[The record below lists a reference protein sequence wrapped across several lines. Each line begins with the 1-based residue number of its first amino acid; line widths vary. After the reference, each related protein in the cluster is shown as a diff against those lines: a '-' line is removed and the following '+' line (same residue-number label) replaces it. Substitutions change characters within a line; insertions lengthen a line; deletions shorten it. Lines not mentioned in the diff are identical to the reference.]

1 MKTIYKAST
10 ALAFVLSIFAFAAFS
25 GTTALAAPITPPG
38 HACLEY
44 NEGGT
49 DCSFTSYA
57 QCEATAAGLD
67 GECYGPTVRNDD
79 FRSRHQ
85 RNQESRASSY

>member
-1 MKTIYKAST
+1 MKTIHKAST

-79 FRSRHQ
+79 FRSLHQ
-85 RNQESRASSY
+85 RDRDSRASSY

>member
-1 MKTIYKAST
+1 MNLFVIDSAVTTHHLQCTGPTLEEDMKTIHKVNT
-10 ALAFVLSIFAFAAFS
+10 ALAVALSAFAFAAFS

-49 DCSFTSYA
+49 DQLCA
-57 QCEATAAGLD
+57 
-67 GECYGPTVRNDD
+67 V
-79 FRSRHQ
+79 
-85 RNQESRASSY
+85 

>member
-1 MKTIYKAST
+1 MKTIHKVNT
-10 ALAFVLSIFAFAAFS
+10 ALAIALSALAVATFS
-25 GTTALAAPITPPG
+25 GTTAQAGPITPPG
-38 HACLEY
+38 QACLEY

-67 GECYGPTVRNDD
+67 GECYGPTVRNYD
-79 FRSRHQ
+79 FRSLHQ
-85 RNQESRASSY
+85 HNRDSRTSPY